1 MAIPRMTP
9 VSICSCLLLS
19 LGGASGGV
27 AAQSPGPD
35 AFVGIWEGLLDA
47 GAAQLRL
54 VFHIERGEGDE
65 LSGSMDS
72 PDQGATG
79 IPATSVSVDGRSL
92 TFTLAALQVTFEG
105 VLSEDG
111 SQIQGTF
118 TQGPMSFPLSV
129 EKGDAPTAPSR
140 PQDPELP
147 LPYRSEL
154 VRFDN
159 DEAGVTL
166 AGTLT
171 TPEGEG
177 PFPGAILVSGSGP
190 QDRDETLMGHRPF
203 LVLSDYLTRNGIAVL
218 RYDDRGVAES
228 TGDFASATT
237 EDFADDA
244 LAAARFLG
252 ARPDVGPV
260 GIIGHSEGGLI
271 GPMAA
276 VTSEEVAFVVMLAG
290 PGLPGA
296 EILELQSE
304 LISRAAG
311 APEEAIQYNRNVQRR
326 LFKVLSEEPDPEAA
340 APRLRS
346 VLEEAAAGLPEGLR
360 AAAPDAANPEAIDAQ
375 VRQVN
380 SRWFRFFLPFD
391 PRPTLERVEVP
402 VLALIG
408 EKDLQV
414 PAEVNLREVRAAL
427 ERGGNPDVTTTMLPS
442 LNHLF
447 QEAQTGAPSEYG
459 QISQTMSPVALD
471 TIGSWI
477 LQRFSNLR

>member
-1 MAIPRMTP
+1 
-9 VSICSCLLLS
+9 
-19 LGGASGGV
+19 
-27 AAQSPGPD
+27 
-35 AFVGIWEGLLDA
+35 
-47 GAAQLRL
+47 
-54 VFHIERGEGDE
+54 
-65 LSGSMDS
+65 
-72 PDQGATG
+72 
-79 IPATSVSVDGRSL
+79 
-92 TFTLAALQVTFEG
+92 
-105 VLSEDG
+105 
-111 SQIQGTF
+111 
-118 TQGPMSFPLSV
+118 
-129 EKGDAPTAPSR
+129 
-140 PQDPELP
+140 
-147 LPYRSEL
+147 
-154 VRFDN
+154 
-159 DEAGVTL
+159 
-166 AGTLT
+166 
-171 TPEGEG
+171 
-177 PFPGAILVSGSGP
+177 
-190 QDRDETLMGHRPF
+190 MGHRPF

-237 EDFADDA
+237 EDFAEDA

-276 VTSEEVAFVVMLAG
+276 AASDEVAFVVMLAG

-311 APEEAIQYNRNVQRR
+311 VPEEAIRYNRNVQRS

-414 PAEVNLREVRAAL
+414 PADVNLREVRAAL

-471 TIGSWI
+471 AISSWI
-477 LQRFSNLR
+477 LERFSNRH